1 MYGRIYVRCLD
12 RYNPKFLMLISFVIV
27 PIAAYM
33 EIQHQGLSIST
44 ELAQMGNGADSWV
57 GGLNGL
63 ALGRCY
69 LQIYPGSLAGLGATS
84 IELSF
89 YGYYD

>member
-27 PIAAYM
+27 PIATYM

-63 ALGRCY
+63 ALGAM
-69 LQIYPGSLAGLGATS
+69 LFTNLSWFFGWLGGN
-84 IELSF
+84 LN
-89 YGYYD
+89 